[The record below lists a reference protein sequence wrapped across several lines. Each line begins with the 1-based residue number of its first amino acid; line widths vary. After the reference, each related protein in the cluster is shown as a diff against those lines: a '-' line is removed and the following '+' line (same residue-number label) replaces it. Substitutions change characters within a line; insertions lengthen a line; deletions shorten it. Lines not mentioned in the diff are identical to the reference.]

1 MSTIQ
6 TNLILHAL
14 SSAKPSFLRG
24 IYDATMPRWEHSV
37 LLSASCYPA
46 RSNMTE
52 ISPHLWLSGFLTML
66 MVLIFIAWIL
76 AQIVRSMAE
85 PGTDEHKI
93 VK

>member
-1 MSTIQ
+1 
-6 TNLILHAL
+6 
-14 SSAKPSFLRG
+14 
-24 IYDATMPRWEHSV
+24 
-37 LLSASCYPA
+37 
-46 RSNMTE
+46 MTE